1 MMSTHTSEVVAYWER
16 AEQSLEAARDLAAGG
31 YYDIAASRAYYAAFY
46 AATAVLLCEG
56 LAFRKHSGVIAA
68 VHQHLVK
75 PGRLDQRHGKALNL
89 LFELRGVGDYGV
101 TVHVSESEAA
111 QAIRVATDFVD
122 AVEPL
127 LRTAPSRP

>member
-1 MMSTHTSEVVAYWER
+1 MMSTHTPEVIANWER
-16 AEQSLEAARDLAAGG
+16 AEQSLEAARDLAAGC

-56 LAFRKHSGVIAA
+56 LAFSKHSGVIAA
-68 VHQHLVK
+68 VHQYLVK

-101 TVHVSESEAA
+101 TVHVSEPEATE
-111 QAIRVATDFVD
+111 AIRVATDFLD

-127 LRTAPSRP
+127 LRPAPSRP

>member
-56 LAFRKHSGVIAA
+56 RFMCLSPRRRKPFVLRLISWMLLNHYCGRHQVGHS
-68 VHQHLVK
+68 
-75 PGRLDQRHGKALNL
+75 DM
-89 LFELRGVGDYGV
+89 
-101 TVHVSESEAA
+101 
-111 QAIRVATDFVD
+111 
-122 AVEPL
+122 
-127 LRTAPSRP
+127 